1 MATSVWLCVTGNG
14 GLLGRLLS
22 SKVFRPL
29 SRTTYAV
36 YLTHVW
42 VVWVT
47 AGARRAPI
55 DLSAHSLLLLFAAEV
70 LVAFGIGFFFTVL
83 FESPVIYALH
93 YIKKVCILEEEKEI
107 ENEMIRQKEFA
118 SESDK
123 TDLKKQPSSDRT
135 EERQEMITMMVEKH

>member
-1 MATSVWLCVTGNG
+1 MTGNG

-70 LVAFGIGFFFTVL
+70 LVAFGIGFLFTVL

-93 YIKKVCILEEEKEI
+93 YIKKVCIFEEKKEG
-107 ENEMIRQKEFA
+107 EEGKQAEAVEFGGGGAQSGDNDVSKLKKPKQEEMIK
-118 SESDK
+118 
-123 TDLKKQPSSDRT
+123 
-135 EERQEMITMMVEKH
+135 MVGNEVA

>member
-14 GLLGRLLS
+14 GLLGRLLAS
-22 SKVFRPL
+22 SVFRPL

-55 DLSAHSLLLLFAAEV
+55 DLSAHALLLLFAAEV
-70 LVAFGIGFFFTVL
+70 LVAFGLGTLFTVL
-83 FESPVIYALH
+83 FESPVIHALH
-93 YIKKVCILEEEKEI
+93 YIKKMAISVEEEKRVVVRELVGRNSRDTKDDKS
-107 ENEMIRQKEFA
+107 NEKVKE
-118 SESDK
+118 S
-123 TDLKKQPSSDRT
+123 
-135 EERQEMITMMVEKH
+135 QEMIQIS